1 MANTSVSLDVP
12 GGGRTGTIPAGAQN
26 ISLIIAGARGGSG
39 GFDSGGPGGGAGNGR
54 YGEFSIPTSTSDRSW
69 AGYIGFVGANGPGGS
84 SAVVGGSGGSLPGQT
99 VGLGGR
105 GGDDG
110 TSGWS
115 GCGAGGGAA
124 SVFYL
129 NGSRVVI
136 AGGGGGGGG
145 GSFSCG
151 GAQRP
156 GGGGGTAGAWTTGT
170 NVNQQTGGQGTSKGG
185 GDGGGGG
192 GGGGGHTAGGGGGA
206 GTDCNNGGG
215 GGSGGGSRYNN
226 SVLSR
231 TANSTN
237 NGNGYMTLSYT
248 LKTAEIDFFTLDKTS
263 IINNGETATLS
274 WSVTDSESQSID
286 GGVGDVEAT
295 GTATV
300 SPTATTVYTLTAI
313 GQAGNDT
320 ATVTLTVYQP
330 VVAILRA
337 DGQDTTRS
345 ITRGQSAELQW
356 NVTGDASQA
365 SIDQGIGNVLFASF
379 QDVSPTTTTTY
390 TLSASGLG
398 GADVDDVTV
407 VVNQPPELS
416 FEPPVSINYGDTLSF
431 PVTYRYATSGVSI
444 IGTYTQ
450 RDPATGNSTTAQE
463 VFTLD
468 GTASDESGAAVTND
482 ADFNV
487 PWTLHGTFAI
497 TLTLNA
503 SGAGGQNIQVA
514 NISVVVDETPDS
526 ITIPDNR
533 EELPLDQVEAPD
545 PETVISDPII
555 VTDIEVAAEIKANK
569 PIQVRFDDDDPEI
582 EANWYDVRQL

>member
-1 MANTSVSLDVP
+1 MSLV
-12 GGGRTGTIPAGAQN
+12 A
-26 ISLIIAGARGGSG
+26 
-39 GFDSGGPGGGAGNGR
+39 
-54 YGEFSIPTSTSDRSW
+54 
-69 AGYIGFVGANGPGGS
+69 
-84 SAVVGGSGGSLPGQT
+84 
-99 VGLGGR
+99 
-105 GGDDG
+105 G
-110 TSGWS
+110 TS
-115 GCGAGGGAA
+115 
-124 SVFYL
+124 
-129 NGSRVVI
+129 
-136 AGGGGGGGG
+136 
-145 GSFSCG
+145 
-151 GAQRP
+151 
-156 GGGGGTAGAWTTGT
+156 
-170 NVNQQTGGQGTSKGG
+170 
-185 GDGGGGG
+185 
-192 GGGGGHTAGGGGGA
+192 
-206 GTDCNNGGG
+206 
-215 GGSGGGSRYNN
+215 
-226 SVLSR
+226 
-231 TANSTN
+231 STN
-237 NGNGYMTLSYT
+237 TGNGYMTLSYT
-248 LKTAEIDFFTLDKTS
+248 LKTAEIDFFTIDKSS
-263 IINNGETATLS
+263 IINNGETAELS

-286 GGVGDVEAT
+286 NGVGDVEAT

-356 NVTGDASQA
+356 TVTGDASQA
-365 SIDQGIGNVLFASF
+365 SIDQGIGNVLFSSF
-379 QDVSPTTTTTY
+379 RDVSPTTTTTY

-468 GTASDESGAAVTND
+468 GTASDESGDAVTND

-503 SGAGGQNIQVA
+503 NGAGGQNIQVA
-514 NISVVVDETPDS
+514 NISVDIDETPDS
-526 ITIPDNR
+526 INIPRNFD
-533 EELPLDQVEAPD
+533 ELPSDQVESPD
-545 PETVISDPII
+545 AETVVSDPIV